1 MLQSHIY
8 KELDKIK
15 NVIPNPCITGYR
27 IVMSFQFLNCIVGMF
42 SKARSA
48 LIVCLACLPTD
59 YFGGLFLNVFLYRLQ
74 DLSGPAILLWVVL
87 FRQLEAKFRF

>member
-8 KELDKIK
+8 NELDKIK
-15 NVIPNPCITGYR
+15 NVTPNPCITGYVV
-27 IVMSFQFLNCIVGMF
+27 VMSFQFLNWIVGML
-42 SKARSA
+42 SKATSA
-48 LIVCLACLPTD
+48 LIVGLACLPID

-87 FRQLEAKFRF
+87 LRQLEAKFRF